1 MENKLTAIFT
11 IDFENVK
18 TVEQIVE
25 ILKLMD
31 IKWTYWN
38 NMKIPED
45 ILDLEKRKIIKRV

>member
-11 IDFENVK
+11 IDFQNVK

>member
-11 IDFENVK
+11 IDSENVK

>member
-31 IKWTYWN
+31 IKWTYYN

-45 ILDLEKRKIIKRV
+45 VLNLEERKIIKRV

>member
-25 ILKLMD
+25 ILKLID
-31 IKWTYWN
+31 IKLSYYN

>member
-1 MENKLTAIFT
+1 MKNKLTAIFT

-31 IKWTYWN
+31 IKWSYYN

>member
-1 MENKLTAIFT
+1 MENKLTVIFT
-11 IDFENVK
+11 IDSENVK

>member
-1 MENKLTAIFT
+1 MENKLTAIFS
-11 IDFENVK
+11 IDSENVK

>member
-25 ILKLMD
+25 ILKLID
-31 IKWTYWN
+31 IKWSYYN

>member
-1 MENKLTAIFT
+1 MKNKLTTIFT

>member
-1 MENKLTAIFT
+1 MENKLTAIFA
-11 IDFENVK
+11 IDSENVK

>member
-1 MENKLTAIFT
+1 MKNKLTAIFT

>member
-11 IDFENVK
+11 IDSENVK

-25 ILKLMD
+25 ILKLID
-31 IKWTYWN
+31 IKWSYYN

>member
-11 IDFENVK
+11 IDSENVK

-25 ILKLMD
+25 ILKSMD

>member
-1 MENKLTAIFT
+1 MENKLTAIFA
-11 IDFENVK
+11 IDSENVK

-25 ILKLMD
+25 ILKLID
-31 IKWTYWN
+31 IKWTYYN

>member
-25 ILKLMD
+25 ILKLID

-45 ILDLEKRKIIKRV
+45 ILDLERRKIIKRV

>member
-1 MENKLTAIFT
+1 
-11 IDFENVK
+11 
-18 TVEQIVE
+18 
-25 ILKLMD
+25 MD